1 MKQTT
6 RSSDTLNRLAKC
18 EDCGEKVKN
27 KNVKCPECNSENVD
41 YNWNSL
47 KNAYQKHD
55 VAEAY
60 FKGRIDQIGLQ
71 VEHWGIDER
80 ENDNGLI
87 YDNKMDLRLW
97 EPIDA
102 DGVPQKW
109 PSGNYDGIAHHY
121 EEDGDRWKLRGVIDV
136 KSKTNEDWFGICNL
150 RHYIH
155 YAEWAR
161 RYDVPVFI
169 YFTMVDMDAESVGE
183 KNVLVPIK
191 PFEGMDEY
199 VNHYDRDSSY
209 KMENVYDIEQDSG
222 QIERAFRAP
231 DGNIVVKFEES
242 LWENFDWFVENVL

>member
-1 MKQTT
+1 MQKTQVDPDSLL
-6 RSSDTLNRLAKC
+6 R
-18 EDCGEKVKN
+18 ED
-27 KNVKCPECNSENVD
+27 
-41 YNWNSL
+41 WNSL
-47 KNAYQKHD
+47 KANYNVHD

-60 FKGRIDQIGLQ
+60 FKGRVDQIGLQ

-80 ENDNGLI
+80 EDDNGLI

-97 EPIDA
+97 EPMDGQDA
-102 DGVPQKW
+102 PEKW
-109 PSGNYDGIAHHY
+109 PSETALVPKRYIYNDN
-121 EEDGDRWKLRGVIDV
+121 EWKLRGVIDV

-169 YFTMVDMDAESVGE
+169 YFTMVDMEAESVGK
-183 KNVLVPIK
+183 KNVLVPIE
-191 PFEGMDEY
+191 PFGGLDDY
-199 VNHYDRDSSY
+199 VEHYDRDSSY
-209 KMENVYDIEQDSG
+209 KMENVYDIEQDSH

-231 DGNIVVKFEES
+231 DGNVVVKFEES